1 MWLKAYPAV
10 VETPRLFGGSA
21 IDLAVI
27 PVSSD
32 PDGAA
37 PAIRL

>member
-1 MWLKAYPAV
+1 M
-10 VETPRLFGGSA
+10 VETTKLLGGSA

-27 PVSSD
+27 PVSGD

-37 PAIRL
+37 PAICL